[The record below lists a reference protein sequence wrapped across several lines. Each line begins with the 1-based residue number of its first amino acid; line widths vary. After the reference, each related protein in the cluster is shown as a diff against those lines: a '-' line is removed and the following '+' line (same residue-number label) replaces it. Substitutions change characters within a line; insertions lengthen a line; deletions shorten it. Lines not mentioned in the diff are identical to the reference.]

1 MFYENIDIAIKD
13 CDNAVHGKNNKS
25 KQQYNNHQQKRRSS
39 YRLQCNLWHKLVWL
53 IDNLS
58 LT

>member
-39 YRLQCNLWHKLVWL
+39 YRLQCNLWHKLV
-53 IDNLS
+53 
-58 LT
+58 